1 MRLSVEAPWSGLEPA
16 EVAQLLSGINRDW
29 WVSGGWAL
37 DLWLGRSTRTHGDF
51 DIGCWHDDLPSVLV
65 SLSGWECY
73 AAHQGSLTRLGD
85 GRVPAGSS
93 VWMHRRER
101 STSWDLQLMP
111 EDRWELRW
119 RFRRDARVTLPA
131 QETLFTTDS
140 GIRVLRPEI
149 QLLYKAKDV
158 RPRDQ
163 ADFDEVVPSLNDERQ
178 GWLAESLRIVHPG
191 HPWIFRLRGP
201 PPEV

>member
-1 MRLSVEAPWSGLEPA
+1 
-16 EVAQLLSGINRDW
+16 
-29 WVSGGWAL
+29 
-37 DLWLGRSTRTHGDF
+37 
-51 DIGCWHDDLPSVLV
+51 
-65 SLSGWECY
+65 
-73 AAHQGSLTRLGD
+73 
-85 GRVPAGSS
+85 
-93 VWMHRRER
+93 
-101 STSWDLQLMP
+101 MP

-178 GWLAESLRIVHPG
+178 GWLTESLRIVHPG